1 MDREVGIVDRDEVG
15 EALHDMIDLDHRDDG
30 RVVGQLSPLHGLE
43 RPRVTPGGMGKDHK
57 KTGPPQESPVSDGR
71 SLAVGL
77 VVTHDAVSELVR
89 GVDVAHL
96 NYIGGEWVPARSGA
110 TGDVVAPAT
119 GEIIGAVPLSDAADV
134 DAAVDAATAAF
145 TEWGRA
151 TPRARSEA
159 LLALADR
166 LEENLEELKA
176 IEGQNVG
183 KPVSIIDFEFDLTID
198 NLRFFAGA
206 ARTMDAQSA
215 GEYMED
221 HTSMLRRDPLGVVA
235 GIAPWNYPL
244 NMAIWK
250 MGPALAV
257 GNTFI
262 LKPSELT
269 PFTAFRL
276 AELSEGIL
284 PPGVFNVVSGL
295 GETAGDAIVRHP
307 RIAMLSLTGDVATGK
322 LIARNAAETLKRVH
336 LELGGKAPVVV
347 FDDADLET
355 LVTTLTETGYYN
367 SGQDCTAPC
376 RVIAGP
382 RVFEDLVS
390 GLESSVG
397 ALVTGDPEDAST
409 NVGPVI
415 SAAQR
420 ERVDQMV
427 QRAAAA
433 GARVVVGGEALD
445 RPGFFYAPTV
455 VAGPDQSS
463 ELVQREVFGP
473 VISVQRFSDED
484 QALAWANDVDYGLAA
499 SVWTSDVGRAM
510 RMSRSLMFGTV
521 WVNDHIPIV
530 SEFPHGGFKNSGYG
544 KDMSKYALEHYTE
557 LKHVM
562 IKF

>member
-1 MDREVGIVDRDEVG
+1 V
-15 EALHDMIDLDHRDDG
+15 A
-30 RVVGQLSPLHGLE
+30 QL
-43 RPRVTPGGMGKDHK
+43 
-57 KTGPPQESPVSDGR
+57 
-71 SLAVGL
+71 
-77 VVTHDAVSELVR
+77 
-89 GVDVAHL
+89 
-96 NYIGGEWVPARSGA
+96 NFIGGEWVPAQSGA
-110 TGDVVAPAT
+110 TDEVVAPAT
-119 GEIIGAVPLSDAADV
+119 GEVIASVPSSDGADV
-134 DAAVDAATAAF
+134 DAAVRAATAAF
-145 TEWGRA
+145 GEWGTT

-166 LEENLEELKA
+166 LEEHLDELKQ
-176 IEGQNVG
+176 IEGENVG

-206 ARTMDAQSA
+206 ARTMDAQAA

-250 MGPALAV
+250 MGPALAA
-257 GNTFI
+257 GNTFL

-269 PFTAFRL
+269 PLSAFRL

-284 PPGVFNVVSGL
+284 PPGVFNVVVGQ
-295 GETAGDAIVRHP
+295 GESAGDAIVRHP
-307 RIAMLSLTGDVATGK
+307 GIAMLSLTGDVNTGK
-322 LIARNAAETLKRVH
+322 LIARNASDTLKRVH

-347 FDDADLET
+347 FDDADIEA
-355 LVTTLTETGYYN
+355 LVATLTETGYYN

-376 RVIAGP
+376 RVLAGP
-382 RVFEDLVS
+382 RVFDDLVS
-390 GLESSVG
+390 GLEASVAG
-397 ALVTGDPEDAST
+397 LVTGDPRDATT

-415 SAAQR
+415 SASQR
-420 ERVDQMV
+420 DRVDGMV
-427 QRAAAA
+427 NRSVAD
-433 GARVVVGGEALD
+433 GARIVVGGASLD
-445 RPGFFYAPTV
+445 RPGYFYAPTV
-455 VAGPDQSS
+455 VADPAQSS

-473 VISVQRFSDED
+473 VISVQRFSDEA

-499 SVWTSDVGRAM
+499 SVWTRDVGRAM

-521 WVNDHIPIV
+521 WVNDHIPII

-562 IKF
+562 IKH

>member
-1 MDREVGIVDRDEVG
+1 VKH
-15 EALHDMIDLDHRDDG
+15 A
-30 RVVGQLSPLHGLE
+30 
-43 RPRVTPGGMGKDHK
+43 
-57 KTGPPQESPVSDGR
+57 
-71 SLAVGL
+71 
-77 VVTHDAVSELVR
+77 
-89 GVDVAHL
+89 
-96 NYIGGEWVPARSGA
+96 NFIGGQWVAASSGA
-110 TGDVVAPAT
+110 TDEVLAPAT
-119 GEIIGAVPLSDAADV
+119 GEVITSVPSSDAADV
-134 DAAVDAATAAF
+134 DAAVTAARAAF
-145 TEWGRA
+145 AEWGSS

-166 LEENLEELKA
+166 IDDHLDELKS
-176 IEGQNVG
+176 IEMANVG
-183 KPVSIIDFEFDLTID
+183 KPLSIIDFEFDLTVD

-206 ARTMDAQSA
+206 ARTMETQAA

-244 NMAIWK
+244 NMAVWK
-250 MGPALAV
+250 FGPALAA

-269 PFTAFRL
+269 PLSALRL
-276 AELSEGIL
+276 AELTEGIL
-284 PPGVFNVVSGL
+284 PPGVFNVVTGQ

-307 RIAMLSLTGDVATGK
+307 GIAMLSLTGDVNTGR
-322 LIARNAAETLKRVH
+322 LIARNAADTLKRVH

-347 FDDADLET
+347 FDDADIEAVVACLAET
-355 LVTTLTETGYYN
+355 AYYN

-382 RVFEDLVS
+382 KVHDALVS
-390 GLESSVG
+390 GLEAAVS
-397 ALVTGDPEDAST
+397 ALITGTPEDEAT

-415 SAAQR
+415 SAEQQA
-420 ERVDQMV
+420 RVAGMV
-427 QRAAAA
+427 SRAVDA
-433 GARVVVGGEALD
+433 GAQLVTGGSTLD

-455 VAGPDQSS
+455 VANPAQDS

-473 VISVQRFSDED
+473 VISVQRFSDEA

-510 RMSRSLMFGTV
+510 RMSRSMMFGTV
-521 WVNDHIPIV
+521 WVNDHIPII
-530 SEFPHGGFKNSGYG
+530 SEMPHGGFKNSGYG
-544 KDMSKYALEHYTE
+544 KDMSRYAIEEYTE

-562 IKF
+562 IKH